1 MTEQPLR
8 NDDLP
13 STKTL
18 LRSTAIAVGV
28 ATVVLIV
35 FVLPAEYGVDPTGIG
50 GALGLT
56 QMGAIK
62 ASHEAGDA
70 PAAPV
75 PEAKGPRKDVT
86 KVTLKPGGSFEVKLA
101 MRKDAR
107 AKFVW
112 STDTGVV
119 SYDLHSD
126 HPTNGYH
133 GYKKGTAV
141 AADEGVLVAAFD
153 GIHGWW
159 WRNRTDGTL
168 TITLETDGDYQGIK
182 EIK

>member
-75 PEAKGPRKDVT
+75 PVAKGPRKDVT
-86 KVTLKPGGSFEVKLA
+86 KVTLKPGASFEVKLA

-107 AKFVW
+107 AKFAW

-133 GYKKGTAV
+133 GYKKGAGV
-141 AADEGVLVAAFD
+141 ATDKGELVAAFD
-153 GIHGWW
+153 GNHGWY
-159 WRNRTDGTL
+159 WRNRTGDVV
-168 TITLETDGDYQGIK
+168 TITLKTNGEYD
-182 EIK
+182 EIKVLK